1 MHSGVIVPRHTGLG
15 LKDSRLVNG
24 MFAKPQSVHFFS
36 TVCPDFLVSSH
47 SLKGF
52 MVLNISGN
60 LETKVSGLILPSQKP
75 NRCLLAMVLHPP
87 GSGFR
92 ETEPK
97 FVHWLMP
104 QWLESD
110 FPPGFSLCP
119 GEVSKVRQSVS
130 LVVLTLTV
138 PPLVPVSGTCV

>member
-1 MHSGVIVPRHTGLG
+1 
-15 LKDSRLVNG
+15 
-24 MFAKPQSVHFFS
+24 
-36 TVCPDFLVSSH
+36 
-47 SLKGF
+47 
-52 MVLNISGN
+52 
-60 LETKVSGLILPSQKP
+60 
-75 NRCLLAMVLHPP
+75 MVLHPP

-104 QWLESD
+104 QWLESY
-110 FPPGFSLCP
+110 FLPGFSLCP
-119 GEVSKVRQSVS
+119 GEVRKVRQSVS